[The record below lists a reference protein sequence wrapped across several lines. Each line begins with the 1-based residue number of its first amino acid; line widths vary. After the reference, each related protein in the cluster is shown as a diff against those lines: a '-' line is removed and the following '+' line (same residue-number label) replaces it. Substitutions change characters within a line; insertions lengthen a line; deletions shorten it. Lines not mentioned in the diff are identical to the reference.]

1 MTMSKLNN
9 EDRELSLEELNEV
22 TGGDLKGVI
31 TSVGAWV
38 TDHVDYVI
46 GKLTNDPYYSR
57 I

>member
-1 MTMSKLNN
+1 MTMSELNN
-9 EDRELSLEELNEV
+9 EDNELSLEELNEV

-38 TDHVDYVI
+38 QDHVDYVI

>member
-22 TGGDLKGVI
+22 TGSDLKGAI
-31 TSVGAWV
+31 ASVGAWV
-38 TDHVDYVI
+38 QDHVDYVI